1 MKNDIVVK
9 SINAIQNE
17 IDVSKVK
24 TLSEADAL
32 VRTVEQ
38 ISGIYDLKKFKVFQ
52 LVKERELYKEVIN
65 GKPAYKDFETWAEKA
80 FNVGRATAYRYVQV
94 AAYITEDGNATVFKP
109 ESQSGV
115 LDYTY
120 TVLSLFVQAF
130 GKEPDPVAAIRDFI
144 KTNGISP
151 ANTVAFIKKMLKKAG
166 KIGGK
171 KETDETPANDE
182 ETAESVEETAE
193 SVETSP
199 KVTKTET
206 GAPVFDSVAKLV
218 DYLKKSARAYSALT
232 VTTPNGE
239 TVAMFKAPEKD

>member
-130 GKEPDPVAAIRDFI
+130 GKEPDPVAAIREFI

-171 KETDETPANDE
+171 KETDETPETDE
-182 ETAESVEETAE
+182 TNEDSAGVSET
-193 SVETSP
+193 VETSV
-199 KVTKTET
+199 KTEKTET
-206 GAPVFDSVAKLV
+206 GAPVFDSVAKLA
-218 DYLKKSARAYSALT
+218 DYLKKSARTYSALT
-232 VTTPNGE
+232 VTAPNGE

>member
-1 MKNDIVVK
+1 MKNDIVIK

-94 AAYITEDGNATVFKP
+94 AAYITDDGNATLFKP
-109 ESQSGV
+109 QSQSGV

-130 GKEPDPVAAIRDFI
+130 GKEPNPVKAIQDFI
-144 KTNGISP
+144 KENGISP
-151 ANTVAFIKKMLKKAG
+151 ANTVSFIKKALKKAG

-171 KETDETPANDE
+171 KETNETPTDE
-182 ETAESVEETAE
+182 ETPDEVEESAE
-193 SVETSP
+193 SVETST

-206 GAPVFDSVAKLV
+206 GAPVFDSVAKLAE
-218 DYLKKSARAYSALT
+218 YIKKSAKSFSALT
-232 VTTPNGE
+232 VTAPNGE
-239 TVAMFKAPEKD
+239 TVAIFKAPEKE